1 MGFVVNMKQSLQ
13 LKLGQQLTMTPQLQQ
28 AIRLLQLSTLD
39 LQQEIQEALD
49 SNPML
54 ETEDTFD
61 DAPTDAT
68 LYSNENIDLDYAR
81 TQEIAGDPNAD
92 FSDKRI
98 EPSANAIETNYGSAD
113 SETFSEINTHHD
125 NDNLTSHDL
134 YGEGDNFGDN
144 NGEWND
150 SIPQDLPVDTSWDDV
165 YQSSSPASNNYGA
178 DGEDNDFESR
188 RAVAESIYDHLM
200 WQLNLTP
207 MSDKDRII
215 ALAIIDA
222 VEPSGMLST
231 SLEDIHEGLT
241 QDLSELD
248 FDEVVAVQHRI
259 QQFDPCGVCSQN
271 LSECL
276 FVQLQQLPR
285 ETPQLEAAKLIA
297 KQYLP
302 LLGSRDYRQLMRRTK
317 LKEAELATAVTLIQ
331 SLNPRP
337 GDIIDSSET
346 EYVIPDVF
354 VEKRKGRWI
363 VELNPEIAPKL
374 RINADY
380 ASMVRRA
387 DSSAD
392 NAFLKDNLQEARWFL
407 KSLQSRN
414 ETLLKV
420 ASCIVEKQRGFLEYG
435 PEAMKPLVL
444 HDIAEI
450 VEMHESTISRVTT
463 QKYMHT
469 PQGIFELKYF
479 FSSHV
484 STDGGGECSSTAIRA
499 IIKKLINAENPKKP
513 LSDSKI
519 TEVLAEQGIQ
529 VARRTIAKYRES
541 LNIPPSNERKTL

>member
-1 MGFVVNMKQSLQ
+1 MKQSLQ

-54 ETEDTFD
+54 ELEDNFD
-61 DAPTDAT
+61 SPSQT
-68 LYSNENIDLDYAR
+68 SEHENGEQDQADYDR
-81 TQEIAGDPNAD
+81 QLEIAAETSTDNTTDFLENDNYSAATDNYAD
-92 FSDKRI
+92 NISSDNSFSDSDSFR
-98 EPSANAIETNYGSAD
+98 EAD
-113 SETFSEINTHHD
+113 SLSDTD
-125 NDNLTSHDL
+125 V
-134 YGEGDNFGDN
+134 YGEGDSFGADS
-144 NGEWND
+144 GDWSD
-150 SIPQDLPVDTSWDDV
+150 SIPTDLPVDTSWDDV
-165 YQSSSPASNNYGA
+165 YQASSSSSSSNYDN
-178 DGEDNDFESR
+178 EDSDFESR
-188 RAVAESIYDHLM
+188 RAATDSLYDHLM

-207 MSDKDRII
+207 MSDRDRIL
-215 ALAIIDA
+215 AMAIIDA
-222 VEPSGMLST
+222 VEPSGMLSINIEEIFDGMRND
-231 SLEDIHEGLT
+231 LEDL
-241 QDLSELD
+241 EL
-248 FDEVVAVQHRI
+248 DEVVAVQKLL
-259 QQFDPCGVCSQN
+259 QQFDPCGVCSQS

-276 FVQLQQLPR
+276 LVQLQQFDSR
-285 ETPQLEAAKLIA
+285 TPFLEPAKLIV

-302 LLGSRDYRQLMRRTK
+302 VLGSRDYRQLMRRTK
-317 LKEAELATAVTLIQ
+317 LKEAELSQAIALIQ

-337 GDIIDSSET
+337 GDIIANGDT
-346 EYVIPDVF
+346 EYVVPDVF
-354 VEKRKGRWI
+354 VEKRDGRWV
-363 VELNPEIAPKL
+363 VELNPDIAPRL

-380 ASMVRRA
+380 ASMVKRA
-387 DSSAD
+387 DSSSD
-392 NAFLKDNLQEARWFL
+392 NTFLKDNLQEARWFL

-484 STDGGGECSSTAIRA
+484 STDSGGECSSTAIRA
-499 IIKKLINAENPKKP
+499 IIKKLVSAENPKKP

-519 TEVLAEQGIQ
+519 TDLLADQGIQ

-541 LNIPPSNERKTL
+541 LNIPPSNERKTI